1 MRDYRMALLAGVDGG
16 ATKTVA
22 VVGSPDGTLLG
33 IGRSS
38 SSNYHNVGVDG
49 AADAIRV
56 AVGLACRRARVSVSD
71 LETIVLGL
79 AAMDSPKDYV
89 AGRRVADLTSLGK
102 RRIVKHDSLAALYAA
117 TLGRPGIVVNA
128 GTGSFAIGINA
139 HGETL
144 RVGGRGAV
152 IDDEGSAYD
161 TARLGIRAALRAQE
175 GSERRTAIAGLLVR
189 RFKLRNLEDI
199 IYRIYQKPMTVG
211 DIANISTLVTGA
223 ALRGDI
229 VARKIC
235 AYEARALAVLVSTV
249 ARRLHMTRGK
259 PDVYLTGGLFK
270 AGPLILNP
278 FKRELQKRIRSF
290 TVRRPEFEPVVGA
303 LMLSLKEHQV
313 EASGKILLNL
323 RASYGRCLAGRRVSS

>member
-1 MRDYRMALLAGVDGG
+1 MALLVGVDGG

-22 VVGSPDGTLLG
+22 VMGSSDGTLLG
-33 IGRSS
+33 IGRAS

-56 AVGLACRRARVSVSD
+56 AVGLACRRARVSVRD
-71 LETIVLGL
+71 LETIVVGL

-89 AGRRVADLTSLGK
+89 AGRRVADLTRLGK

-128 GTGSFAIGINA
+128 GTGSFAIGIDA
-139 HGETL
+139 RGGIV

-161 TARLGIRAALRAQE
+161 TARLGIRAALRSQE
-175 GSERRTAIAGLLVR
+175 GSERGTAIAGLLVR

-211 DIANISTLVTGA
+211 EIASISTLVTGA

-235 AYEARALAVLVSTV
+235 AYEARALAVLASTV
-249 ARRLHMTRGK
+249 ARRLHMTSSK
-259 PDVYLTGGLFK
+259 PDIYLTGGLFK

-278 FKRELQKRIRSF
+278 FKRELQRRIRRF
-290 TVRRPEFEPVVGA
+290 TVRRPGFEPVIGA
-303 LMLSLKEHQV
+303 FMLSLKEHQV
-313 EASGKILLNL
+313 EASGQILRNL
-323 RASYGRCLAGRRVSS
+323 RASYAQRLGSARVSS